1 MDSKMIWIVGFGL
14 VIVVIIFLIAMIVS
28 SYNGMVTL
36 NQNVESS
43 WSEVENQYQRQADLI
58 PNLISIV
65 SSAVSVETKFVQGV
79 IEARTKWLNASSIA
93 DKDKLG
99 VEMNQSLTTFVNA
112 IATNEAYPALQ
123 SNQQYTALMDEVAGT
138 QNRIAVSRGRYIEN
152 VRVYNTS
159 IKTIPNNFFAGMF
172 GFSEKEYYQANE
184 NSLNTPSLG
193 EGVLPKWKYFKKPGW
208 KLGISLWFI
217 FFNKCLV
224 HFFWILKN

>member
-193 EGVLPKWKYFKKPGW
+193 EGVLPK
-208 KLGISLWFI
+208 
-217 FFNKCLV
+217 
-224 HFFWILKN
+224 